1 MHPVSRSP
9 RRPGFTLIELLVV
22 MAIISILIGLLLP
35 AVQTVREAANR
46 TQCANQLK
54 QIGLACHLYHDQHK
68 RLPADRYGLTES
80 PSWAWLILPNL
91 EQENLYRQWP
101 LGWPY
106 PGIEPGKPIDDAA
119 KARAQ
124 NVLITAVPMYF
135 CPSRGRSATTVVTI
149 SFEQDK
155 T

>member
-1 MHPVSRSP
+1 MRAVFRSP

-35 AVQTVREAANR
+35 AVQSVREAANR
-46 TQCANQLK
+46 TQCANHLK

-68 RLPADRYGLTES
+68 RLPPDRYAMTES

-91 EQENLYRQWP
+91 EQENLYRQWK

-106 PGIEPGKPIDDAA
+106 PGMDPTQPIDDAA
-119 KARAQ
+119 IKRAE
-124 NVLITAVPMYF
+124 AVMIIPVPVYF
-135 CPSRGRSATTVVTI
+135 CPSRARTTTPTKP
-149 SFEQDK
+149 FMQDIA
-155 T
+155 